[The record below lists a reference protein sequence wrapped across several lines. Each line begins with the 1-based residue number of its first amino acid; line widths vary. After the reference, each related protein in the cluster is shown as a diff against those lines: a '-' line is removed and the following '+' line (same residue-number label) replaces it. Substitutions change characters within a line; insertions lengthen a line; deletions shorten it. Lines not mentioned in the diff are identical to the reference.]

1 MDIDY
6 EDNIE
11 IISETI
17 NNLEQ
22 AVSVF
27 FYIILFFI
35 LYEIRWKLITLE
47 LLVDNIFQHKYYL
60 FFSVRRLK

>member
-11 IISETI
+11 IISETT

-22 AVSVF
+22 VVSTIF
-27 FYIILFFI
+27 F
-35 LYEIRWKLITLE
+35 
-47 LLVDNIFQHKYYL
+47 V
-60 FFSVRRLK
+60 

>member
-11 IISETI
+11 IISETT

-22 AVSVF
+22 VVSTIF
-27 FYIILFFI
+27 FVWNKMGGKTSNQDT
-35 LYEIRWKLITLE
+35 IR
-47 LLVDNIFQHKYYL
+47 
-60 FFSVRRLK
+60 